1 MMLTLISRGNLWF
14 TKWVGNNRFK
24 GFFTGYWLLAD
35 LDNTGINWLIG
46 HRCTA
51 LTSSCM

>member
-24 GFFTGYWLLAD
+24 GSWKRRIRSDADTGAD
-35 LDNTGINWLIG
+35 IFKKHFYIYVTVIF
-46 HRCTA
+46 HT
-51 LTSSCM
+51 